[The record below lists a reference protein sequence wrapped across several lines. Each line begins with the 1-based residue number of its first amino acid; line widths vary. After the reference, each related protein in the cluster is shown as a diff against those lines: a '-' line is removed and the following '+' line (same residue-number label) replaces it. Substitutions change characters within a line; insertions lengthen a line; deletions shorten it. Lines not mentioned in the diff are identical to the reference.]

1 MAIKIK
7 LYQHKRK
14 DLQGKWYGR
23 TVKAGEVTTKDLAR
37 IISHNNSVTESDV
50 HGVIIALVK
59 EMKNYLREGHTVVL
73 DDFGRF
79 HLTVQSEMVEKKED
93 FDLRKHIRRVLCKFT
108 PAGHRNPFN
117 RKLVDCSQHV
127 FLLVSLCNSVQI
139 NLVKKSF

>member
-23 TVKAGEVTTKDLAR
+23 AVKTGEVTTKDLAR

-50 HGVIIALVK
+50 HAVIIALVK
-59 EMKNYLREGHTVVL
+59 EMKNHLREGQTVVL

-79 HLTVQSEMVEKKED
+79 HLTVQSDMVEKKED

-108 PAGHRNPFN
+108 PSGHRNPFN
-117 RKLVDCSQHV
+117 RKLERPFCDDVD
-127 FLLVSLCNSVQI
+127 I
-139 NLVKKSF
+139 ERWKY

>member
-23 TVKAGEVTTKDLAR
+23 AVKAGEVTTKDLAR

-50 HGVIIALVK
+50 HAVIIALVK
-59 EMKNYLREGHTVVL
+59 EMKNYLREGQTVVL

-79 HLTVQSEMVEKKED
+79 HLTVQSDMVEKKED

-108 PAGHRNPFN
+108 PSGHRNPFN
-117 RKLVDCSQHV
+117 RKLERPFCDDVD
-127 FLLVSLCNSVQI
+127 I
-139 NLVKKSF
+139 ERWKY

>member
-23 TVKAGEVTTKDLAR
+23 AVKAGEVTTKDLAR

-50 HGVIIALVK
+50 HAVIIALVK
-59 EMKNYLREGHTVVL
+59 EMKNHLREGQTVVL

-79 HLTVQSEMVEKKED
+79 HLTVQSDMVEKKED
-93 FDLRKHIRRVLCKFT
+93 FDLRKHIRRVQCKFT
-108 PAGHRNPFN
+108 PSGHRNPFN
-117 RKLVDCSQHV
+117 RKLERPFCDDVD
-127 FLLVSLCNSVQI
+127 I
-139 NLVKKSF
+139 ERWKY

>member
-23 TVKAGEVTTKDLAR
+23 AVKAGEVTTKDLAR

-50 HGVIIALVK
+50 HAVIIALVK
-59 EMKNYLREGHTVVL
+59 EMKNHLREGQTVVL

-79 HLTVQSEMVEKKED
+79 HLTVQSDMLRRCRHRALEILSCRHGKKN
-93 FDLRKHIRRVLCKFT
+93 V
-108 PAGHRNPFN
+108 PAWPPRPDGHSRPSL
-117 RKLVDCSQHV
+117 KL
-127 FLLVSLCNSVQI
+127 
-139 NLVKKSF
+139 KSKIMSIIYF